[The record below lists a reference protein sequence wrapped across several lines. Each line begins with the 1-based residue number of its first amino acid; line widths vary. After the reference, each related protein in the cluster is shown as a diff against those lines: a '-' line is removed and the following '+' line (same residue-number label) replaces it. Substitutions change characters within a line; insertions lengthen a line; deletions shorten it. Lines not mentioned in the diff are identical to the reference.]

1 MWARSAAAPRS
12 RAAKPGHDG
21 PRGGLLL
28 RAAMRSGEAPP
39 SLADDPRQI
48 ALEDAVHLVA
58 DGAGVPWL
66 FLHLNYRAVGA
77 DDAVAGDIAKVGAVA
92 DLPRDAVQ
100 PAVIRR
106 PARQLDRFRPHHDGC
121 WIADRQGER
130 RAAPYIAE
138 RRFDSVAALP
148 CPFPN
153 PSFNEIGQANKIGH
167 L

>member
-100 PAVIRR
+100 PAVVWRLM
-106 PARQLDRFRPHHDGC
+106 RQLDRFRPHDHGC
-121 WIADRQGER
+121 WIVDRQGER
-130 RAAPYIAE
+130 GAAPQVAE
-138 RRFDSVAALP
+138 WRFDAVATLL
-148 CPFPN
+148 CPFLN
-153 PSFNEIGQANKIGH
+153 PSFDEV
-167 L
+167 